1 MAANEDIHDTAVR
14 LPPFHALRAFEAA
27 GRHLS
32 FARAADELGVSPAAV
47 SQHIQQM
54 EEFAGQP
61 LFRRLGRRVELTD
74 AGHAALAHVAAAM
87 ASLGEAARVMRLP
100 LRGQRVSVSVA
111 PSFAIKWLVPR
122 LERFKELHPDIEVW
136 VSADMGLVDF
146 AVADVDLAIRYGAGG
161 YADAQAQMLLSESVV
176 PICSPSLIEGPEGLK
191 RIEDIPRFAL
201 LHDDSPDRDPSCPTW
216 PMWMMARGLDAENA
230 RKGLRLNQSSMVIE
244 AAMAGKGIGLA
255 KRQLAAADI
264 ASGRLV
270 TPFDAEDTP
279 INFAYWMVW
288 RRGRTLS
295 PGLKAFIDWLRDEAG
310 QAEADY
316 GGGI

>member
-1 MAANEDIHDTAVR
+1 MAANDDNDTTLR
-14 LPPFHALRAFEAA
+14 LPPFHALRAFESA

-74 AGHAALAHVAAAM
+74 AGHAALVHVGAAM
-87 ASLGEAARVMRLP
+87 ASLGDAARIMRLP
-100 LRGQRVSVSVA
+100 LRGHRVSVSVA

-161 YADAQAQMLLSESVV
+161 YAEAQAQMLLSESVV
-176 PICSPSLIEGPEGLK
+176 PICSPSLIEGSTGLK
-191 RIEDIPRFAL
+191 SPADISRFAL

-216 PMWMMARGLDAENA
+216 PMWLMARGLDAEHA
-230 RKGLRLNQSSMVIE
+230 RKGLRLNQSSLVVE

-264 ASGRLV
+264 ASGRLI
-270 TPFDAEDTP
+270 TPFENSDTP

-288 RRGRTLS
+288 RRGRSFS
-295 PGLKAFIDWLRDEAG
+295 PGLKAFMDWIRDEAG
-310 QAEADY
+310 AAEADP
-316 GGGI
+316 GAGI

>member
-1 MAANEDIHDTAVR
+1 MAANDDIHDTTVR

-176 PICSPSLIEGPEGLK
+176 PICSPALIEGPEGLK
-191 RIEDIPRFAL
+191 KIEDIPRFAL

-270 TPFDAEDTP
+270 TPFDVEDTP

-316 GGGI
+316 GAGI

>member
-1 MAANEDIHDTAVR
+1 MAAHDENDTTVK

-27 GRHLS
+27 GRNLS

-74 AGHAALAHVAAAM
+74 AGQAALSHVAAAM
-87 ASLGEAARVMRLP
+87 ANLADAARIMRLP
-100 LRGQRVSVSVA
+100 LRGHRVSVSVA

-122 LERFKELHPDIEVW
+122 LERFKELHPDVEIW

-146 AVADVDLAIRYGAGG
+146 AVADVDVAIRYGAGG

-176 PICSPSLIEGPEGLK
+176 PICSPMLIEGANGLK
-191 RIEDIPRFAL
+191 KPEDIQRFAL

-216 PMWMMARGLDAENA
+216 PMWLMARGLDAEHA
-230 RKGLRLNQSSMVIE
+230 RKGLRLNQSSLVVE

-264 ASGRLV
+264 AAGRLV
-270 TPFDAEDTP
+270 TPFENSDQP
-279 INFAYWMVW
+279 INFAYWLVW
-288 RRGRTLS
+288 RRGRSLS
-295 PGLKAFIDWLRDEAG
+295 PGLQAFMNWIRDEAG
-310 QAEADY
+310 QADADP
-316 GGGI
+316 GAGI

>member
-1 MAANEDIHDTAVR
+1 MASDNRHETTLR

-74 AGHAALAHVAAAM
+74 AGHAALTHVGAAM
-87 ASLGEAARVMRLP
+87 ASLGEAARIMRLP

-122 LERFKELHPDIEVW
+122 LERFKELHPDVEVW

-161 YADAQAQMLLSESVV
+161 YADAQAQQLLSESVV
-176 PICSPSLIEGPEGLK
+176 PICAPGLIEGAEGLK
-191 RIEDIPRFAL
+191 APADLARFAL

-216 PMWMMARGLDAENA
+216 PMWLQARGLDVEHA
-230 RKGLRLNQSSMVIE
+230 RKGLRFNQSSLIVE
-244 AAMAGKGIGLA
+244 AAIAGKGVGLA
-255 KRQLAAADI
+255 KRQLAATDI
-264 ASGRLV
+264 AAGRLV
-270 TPFDAEDTP
+270 TPFNDADTP

-288 RRGRTLS
+288 RRGRTFS
-295 PGLKAFIDWLRDEAG
+295 PGLKAFMDWLRDEAG
-310 QAEADY
+310 AAEADI
-316 GGGI
+316 GAGI

>member
-1 MAANEDIHDTAVR
+1 MAVNDEREAMLR

-74 AGHAALAHVAAAM
+74 AGHAALAYVASAM
-87 ASLGEAARVMRLP
+87 QSLGEAARVMRLP

-122 LERFKELHPDIEVW
+122 LERFKEMHPDIEIW

-146 AVADVDLAIRYGAGG
+146 AVADVDIAIRYGAGG
-161 YADAQAQMLLSESVV
+161 YAEAQAQMLLSESVV
-176 PICSPSLIEGPEGLK
+176 PICSPSLIEGKDGLK
-191 RIEDIPRFAL
+191 KPEDLIRFAL

-216 PMWMMARGLDAENA
+216 PMWLMARGIDSELA
-230 RKGLRLNQSSMVIE
+230 RKGLRLNQSSLIVE
-244 AAMAGKGIGLA
+244 AAMAGKGVGLA
-255 KRQLAAADI
+255 KRQLASADI
-264 ASGRLV
+264 AAGRLV
-270 TPFDAEDTP
+270 TPFNDAETP
-279 INFAYWMVW
+279 INFAYWLVW
-288 RRGRTLS
+288 RRGRSLS
-295 PGLKAFIDWLRDEAG
+295 PALKAFMDWIRDEAG
-310 QAEADY
+310 QAEADP
-316 GGGI
+316 GAGI

>member
-1 MAANEDIHDTAVR
+1 MAGDNQHETTLR

-74 AGHAALAHVAAAM
+74 AGLAALSHVAAAM

-122 LERFKELHPDIEVW
+122 LERFKELHPDVEVW

-161 YADAQAQMLLSESVV
+161 YADAQAQQLLSESVV
-176 PICSPSLIEGPEGLK
+176 PICSPSLIEGSDGLK
-191 RIEDIPRFAL
+191 TPADLSRFAL

-216 PMWMMARGLDAENA
+216 PMWLQARGLDVEHA
-230 RKGLRLNQSSMVIE
+230 RKGLRFNQSSMIVE
-244 AAMAGKGIGLA
+244 AAIAGKGVGLA
-255 KRQLAAADI
+255 KRQLAATDI
-264 ASGRLV
+264 AAGRLV
-270 TPFDAEDTP
+270 TPFEIADTP
-279 INFAYWMVW
+279 INFAYWIVW
-288 RRGRTLS
+288 RRGRTFS
-295 PGLKAFIDWLRDEAG
+295 PGLKAFMDWLRDEAG
-310 QAEADY
+310 AAEADI
-316 GGGI
+316 GAGI

>member
-1 MAANEDIHDTAVR
+1 MAANDENDTTVR

-74 AGHAALAHVAAAM
+74 AGQAALAHVAAAM
-87 ASLGEAARVMRLP
+87 ASLGDAARIMRLP
-100 LRGQRVSVSVA
+100 LRGHRVSVSVA

-122 LERFKELHPDIEVW
+122 LERFKELHPDVEIW

-146 AVADVDLAIRYGAGG
+146 AVADVDVAIRYGAGG
-161 YADAQAQMLLSESVV
+161 YANAQAQMLLSESVV
-176 PICSPSLIEGPEGLK
+176 PICSPMLIEGENGLK
-191 RIEDIPRFAL
+191 KPEDISRFAL

-216 PMWMMARGLDAENA
+216 PMWLMARGLDAEHA
-230 RKGLRLNQSSMVIE
+230 RKGLRLNQSSLVVE

-264 ASGRLV
+264 AAGRLV
-270 TPFDAEDTP
+270 TPFSDSDTP
-279 INFAYWMVW
+279 INFAYWLVW
-288 RRGRTLS
+288 RRGRSLS
-295 PGLKAFIDWLRDEAG
+295 PGLQAFMNWIRDEAG
-310 QAEADY
+310 QADADP
-316 GGGI
+316 GAGI

>member
-1 MAANEDIHDTAVR
+1 MAAHDENDTTVK

-27 GRHLS
+27 GRNLS

-74 AGHAALAHVAAAM
+74 AGQAALSHVAAAM
-87 ASLGEAARVMRLP
+87 ANLADAARIMRLP
-100 LRGQRVSVSVA
+100 LRGHRVSVSVA

-122 LERFKELHPDIEVW
+122 LERFKELHPDVEIW

-146 AVADVDLAIRYGAGG
+146 AVADVDVAIRYGAGG

-176 PICSPSLIEGPEGLK
+176 PICSPMLIEGPNGLK
-191 RIEDIPRFAL
+191 KPEDIQRFAL

-216 PMWMMARGLDAENA
+216 PMWLMARGLDAEHA
-230 RKGLRLNQSSMVIE
+230 RKGLRLNQSSLVVE

-264 ASGRLV
+264 AAGRLV
-270 TPFDAEDTP
+270 TPFENSDQP
-279 INFAYWMVW
+279 INFAYWLVW
-288 RRGRTLS
+288 RRGRSLS
-295 PGLKAFIDWLRDEAG
+295 PGLQAFMNWIRDEAG
-310 QAEADY
+310 QADADP
-316 GGGI
+316 GAGI

>member
-1 MAANEDIHDTAVR
+1 MAIGDTETNAQR

-74 AGHAALAHVAAAM
+74 AGHAALSHVAAAM
-87 ASLGEAARVMRLP
+87 SSLGEAARIMRLP
-100 LRGQRVSVSVA
+100 LRGHRVSVSVA

-176 PICSPSLIEGPEGLK
+176 PICAPGLIEGEAGLK
-191 RIEDIPRFAL
+191 KPEDLMRYAL

-216 PMWMMARGLDAENA
+216 PMWLMARGLDAESA
-230 RKGLRLNQSSMVIE
+230 RKGLRFNQSSLIVE
-244 AAMAGKGIGLA
+244 AAMAGKGVGLA

-264 ASGRLV
+264 AAGRLV
-270 TPFDAEDTP
+270 TPFENVDTP
-279 INFAYWMVW
+279 INFAYWLVW
-288 RRGRTLS
+288 RRGRSLS
-295 PGLKAFIDWLRDEAG
+295 PGLKAFLDWIREEAG
-310 QAEADY
+310 QADADP
-316 GGGI
+316 GAGI

>member
-1 MAANEDIHDTAVR
+1 MASENQHETTLR

-74 AGHAALAHVAAAM
+74 AGHAALTHVAAAM

-122 LERFKELHPDIEVW
+122 LERFKEMHPDVEVW

-161 YADAQAQMLLSESVV
+161 YADAQAQQLLSESVV
-176 PICSPSLIEGPEGLK
+176 PICSPSLIEGAEGLK
-191 RIEDIPRFAL
+191 DPADLVRFAL

-216 PMWMMARGLDAENA
+216 PMWLQARGLDVEHA
-230 RKGLRLNQSSMVIE
+230 RKGLRFNQSSLIVE
-244 AAMAGKGIGLA
+244 AAIAGKGVGLA
-255 KRQLAAADI
+255 KRQLAATDI
-264 ASGRLV
+264 AAGRLV
-270 TPFDAEDTP
+270 TPFHDADTP

-288 RRGRTLS
+288 RRGRTFS
-295 PGLKAFIDWLRDEAG
+295 PGLKAFMDWLREEAG
-310 QAEADY
+310 AAEADI
-316 GGGI
+316 GAGI

>member
-1 MAANEDIHDTAVR
+1 MAANDNTDTTLR

-74 AGHAALAHVAAAM
+74 AGTAALVHVAAAM
-87 ASLGEAARVMRLP
+87 ASLGDAARIMRLP

-122 LERFKELHPDIEVW
+122 LERFKALHPDIEVW

-161 YADAQAQMLLSESVV
+161 YADSQAQMLLTESVV
-176 PICSPSLIEGPEGLK
+176 PICSPALIEGDGALK
-191 RIEDIPRFAL
+191 SPADIARFAL

-216 PMWMMARGLDAENA
+216 PMWLMARGLDVEHA
-230 RKGLRLNQSSMVIE
+230 RKGLRFNQSSLVVE
-244 AAMAGKGIGLA
+244 AAIAGKGIALA
-255 KRQLAAADI
+255 KGQLAAADI
-264 ASGRLV
+264 AAGRLV
-270 TPFDAEDTP
+270 TPFENAETP
-279 INFAYWMVW
+279 INFAYWLVW
-288 RRGRTLS
+288 RRGRSLS
-295 PGLKAFIDWLRDEAG
+295 PGLKAFMDWIREEAG
-310 QAEADY
+310 QGDADI
-316 GGGI
+316 GAGI

>member
-1 MAANEDIHDTAVR
+1 MAINHDNEAILR

-74 AGHAALAHVAAAM
+74 AGHASLSYVAAAM
-87 ASLGEAARVMRLP
+87 QSLGEAARVMRLP

-122 LERFKELHPDIEVW
+122 LERFKEIHPDVDIW

-146 AVADVDLAIRYGAGG
+146 AVADVDIAIRYGAGG
-161 YADAQAQMLLSESVV
+161 YAEAQAQMLLSESVV
-176 PICSPSLIEGPEGLK
+176 PICSPNLIQGQDGLK
-191 RIEDIPRFAL
+191 KPEDLLRFAL

-216 PMWMMARGLDAENA
+216 PMWLRARGLDGEHS
-230 RKGLRLNQSSMVIE
+230 RKGLRLNQSSLVVE
-244 AAMAGKGIGLA
+244 AAIAGKGVALA
-255 KRQLAAADI
+255 KRQLAATDI
-264 ASGRLV
+264 AAGRLV
-270 TPFDAEDTP
+270 TPFEESDTP
-279 INFAYWMVW
+279 INFAYWLVW
-288 RRGRTLS
+288 RRGRSLS
-295 PGLKAFIDWLRDEAG
+295 PGLKAFMDWIREEAG
-310 QAEADY
+310 QAEPDPGA
-316 GGGI
+316 GI